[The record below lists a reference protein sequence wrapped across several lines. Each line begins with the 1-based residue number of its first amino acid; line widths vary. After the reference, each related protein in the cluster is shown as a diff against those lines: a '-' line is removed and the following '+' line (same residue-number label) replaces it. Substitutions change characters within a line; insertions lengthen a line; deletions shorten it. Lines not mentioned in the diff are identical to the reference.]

1 MIYLSDS
8 PERRAVRITKSD
20 PSLPPVQRGQSIA
33 VHVNGQPIE
42 AFEGE
47 TIAAVLLAEGIR
59 VFRHTSGTGE
69 PRGIFC
75 GMGICY
81 DCLVTVDGVPN
92 VRACYTFV
100 TEGMVIETRSGVEP

>member
-1 MIYLSDS
+1 MDHM
-8 PERRAVRITKSD
+8 RITKSD
-20 PSLPPVQRGQSIA
+20 SSLPPVQRGQPILL
-33 VHVNGQPIE
+33 HVNSRPVK

-59 VFRHTSGTGE
+59 VFRHAARTQE

-81 DCLVTVDGVPN
+81 DCLVTVDGVSN
-92 VRACYTFV
+92 VRACV
-100 TEGMVIETRSGVEP
+100 THVAEGMVIETGSGAGP